1 MRGQTATA
9 QRIGGVFSVGRCGE
23 KVSAQ
28 GKEYFCLAL
37 VHRLDRMHRVVTM
50 KARRG
55 KIEFPA
61 HLIQKVFAWLFP
73 NSHRA
78 IPLHVAVTAHR
89 TQTTSRVAN
98 RSEPKP
104 E

>member
-50 KARRG
+50 KARRV
-55 KIEFPA
+55 KIELPA
-61 HLIQKVFAWLFP
+61 QLIQKLFAWLFP
-73 NSHRA
+73 KFHRA
-78 IPLHVAVTAHR
+78 IAPHVSVAAHR
-89 TQTTSRVAN
+89 AQTPPPL
-98 RSEPKP
+98 PKLS
-104 E
+104 